1 MKVLV
6 VGSGARE
13 HCLVDKLFQS
23 PKVDKIYIAPGNGGT
38 SQLCENI
45 DIEADDIE
53 SLVKFAVAKDV
64 GLTVVGPEIPLA
76 KGIVDK
82 FKDKGLKIF
91 GPNQELAQLESSKVF
106 AKELMEKYNIPT
118 ASFQV
123 FNQPNSAKEYLKKI
137 NFPVVVKADGLAAG
151 KGVMVCENKE
161 EAKTAIDTIMVEKKF
176 GQAGNNLIIEDC
188 LKGQEFSVLAFS
200 DGETILP
207 LAASQ
212 DHKRAFDND
221 RGPNTGGMG
230 AYAPTPLLDK
240 QGFDQIIDGIFY
252 PLIKG
257 LKKENKLYKGILYAG
272 LMLTDNGP
280 SVLEFNVRFGDPEA
294 QVVLPKLKGDL
305 ADIIL
310 KTIGGK
316 LSEAKI
322 EEDLRACVCVVLAS
336 GGYPNKYQKGKEIK
350 GLEIAQKQRD
360 ILVYQAGTKKEA
372 GKILTNG
379 GRVLSVVG
387 FGSTIKEAKD
397 KAYKVVGKIS
407 FEGMQYRKDISDK
420 ALLSPKSKVQCPK
433 SN

>member
-23 PKVDKIYIAPGNGGT
+23 SKVDKIYIAPGNGGT
-38 SQLCENI
+38 SQLGENI

-53 SLVKFAVAKDV
+53 SLMEFAAAKDI
-64 GLTVVGPEIPLA
+64 GLTVVGPELSLA

-82 FKDKGLKIF
+82 FKNKGLKIF
-91 GPNQELAQLESSKVF
+91 GPNQELARLESSKVF

-118 ASFQV
+118 ANFKV
-123 FNQPNSAKEYLKKI
+123 FSQSYLAKEYLEGV

-188 LKGQEFSVLAFS
+188 LTGQELSILAFS

-207 LAASQ
+207 LVASQ
-212 DHKRAFDND
+212 DHKRAFNND

-240 QGFDQIIDGIFY
+240 QGFDQVIDSVFY

-257 LKKENKLYKGILYAG
+257 LKKENKLYKGILYVG

-310 KTIGGK
+310 KTIEGK

-322 EEDLRACVCVVLAS
+322 EWDLRACVCVVLAS

-350 GLEIAQKQRD
+350 GLEIAQKQED
-360 ILVYQAGTKKEA
+360 ILVYHAGTKKEA

-387 FGSTIKEAKD
+387 LGSTIKETKE
-397 KAYKVVGKIS
+397 KVYQAVKKIS
-407 FEGMQYRKDISDK
+407 FEGMRYRTDISDK
-420 ALLSPKSKVQCPK
+420 ALVGPKS
-433 SN
+433 

>member
-23 PKVDKIYIAPGNGGT
+23 PKVDKVYIAPGNGGT
-38 SQLCENI
+38 SQLGENI
-45 DIEADDIE
+45 DIKSDDIE
-53 SLVKFAVAKDV
+53 SLIEFAVANDI
-64 GLTVVGPEIPLA
+64 GFTVVGPELPLA
-76 KGIVDK
+76 KGVVDK
-82 FKDKGLKIF
+82 FKKKGLKIF
-91 GPNQELAQLESSKVF
+91 GPNQELAKLESSKVF
-106 AKELMEKYNIPT
+106 AKELMRKYNIPT
-118 ASFQV
+118 ANFRV
-123 FNQPNSAKEYLKKI
+123 FGQPDLAKEYLKKV

-151 KGVMVCENKE
+151 KGVIVCGNKE
-161 EAKTAIDTIMVEKKF
+161 EAKMAIDTIMVEKKF

-188 LKGQEFSVLAFS
+188 LIGQELSILAFS

-207 LAASQ
+207 LVASQ

-221 RGPNTGGMG
+221 KGPNTGGMG

-240 QGFDQIIDGIFY
+240 QEFDKIIESVFY

-272 LMLTDNGP
+272 LMLTENGP
-280 SVLEFNVRFGDPEA
+280 SVLEFNVRFGDPET

-310 KTIGGK
+310 KTIEGR

-322 EEDLRACVCVVLAS
+322 AWDLRTCVCVVLAS

-350 GLEIAQKQRD
+350 GLEVAQQQED
-360 ILVYQAGTKKEA
+360 ILVYHAGTKREA

-387 FGSTIKEAKD
+387 LGSTLEKTKEKVYQAIK
-397 KAYKVVGKIS
+397 KID
-407 FEGMQYRKDISDK
+407 FDQMQYRKDISNK
-420 ALLSPKSKVQCPK
+420 ALISPKSKVQGPK

>member
-1 MKVLV
+1 VKILV

-38 SQLCENI
+38 SQLGENI
-45 DIEADDIE
+45 DIRSDDIE
-53 SLVKFAVAKDV
+53 SLIEFAVTNDIEFT
-64 GLTVVGPEIPLA
+64 LVGPELPLA

-82 FKDKGLKIF
+82 FKKKGLRIF
-91 GPNQELAQLESSKVF
+91 GPNQELAKLESSKVF
-106 AKELMEKYNIPT
+106 AKELMRKYNIPT
-118 ASFQV
+118 ANFKV
-123 FNQPNSAKEYLKKI
+123 FSKSGLAKEYLKKV
-137 NFPVVVKADGLAAG
+137 NFPIVVKADGLAAG
-151 KGVMVCENKE
+151 KGVIVCENKE
-161 EAKTAIDTIMVEKKF
+161 EAKMAIDTIMVEKKF

-188 LKGQEFSVLAFS
+188 LTGQELSILAFC

-207 LAASQ
+207 LVASQ
-212 DHKRAFDND
+212 DHKRVFDND

-240 QGFDQIIDGIFY
+240 QEFNKIIESVFY

-272 LMLTDNGP
+272 LMLTEGGP
-280 SVLEFNVRFGDPEA
+280 SVLEFNVRFGDPET

-305 ADIIL
+305 AEIML
-310 KTIGGK
+310 KAVDGK
-316 LSEAKI
+316 LNETKV
-322 EEDLRACVCVVLAS
+322 EWDKRACVCVVLAS
-336 GGYPNKYQKGKEIK
+336 GGYPGKYEKGKEIK
-350 GLEIAQKQRD
+350 GIEAAKEQKD
-360 ILVYQAGTKKEA
+360 ILIYHAGTKREA

-387 FGSTIKEAKD
+387 LGSTLEETKEKVYKAIK
-397 KAYKVVGKIS
+397 KID
-407 FEGMQYRKDISDK
+407 FDQMQYRKDISDK
-420 ALLSPKSKVQCPK
+420 ALISPKSKVQGPK

>member
-1 MKVLV
+1 VKVLV

-38 SQLCENI
+38 SQLGENI
-45 DIEADDIE
+45 DIKADDVE
-53 SLVKFAVAKDV
+53 SLVEFAAAKGI
-64 GLTVVGPEIPLA
+64 GLTVVGPELSLA

-82 FKDKGLKIF
+82 FKDKKLKIF
-91 GPNQELAQLESSKVF
+91 GPSQELAKLESSKVF

-118 ASFQV
+118 ANFKV
-123 FNQPNSAKEYLKKI
+123 FNKADSAKEYLEKI

-151 KGVMVCENKE
+151 KGVIVCENKG
-161 EAKTAIDTIMVEKKF
+161 EAKTAIETLMTEKRF
-176 GQAGNNLIIEDC
+176 GQAGNTLIIEDC
-188 LKGQEFSVLAFS
+188 LTGQELSILAFS

-207 LAASQ
+207 LVASQ
-212 DHKRAFDND
+212 DHKRVFDND

-240 QGFDQIIDGIFY
+240 QGFDQIIDSVFY
-252 PLIKG
+252 PLITG
-257 LKKENKLYKGILYAG
+257 LKKENKLYRGILYAG

-280 SVLEFNVRFGDPEA
+280 RVLEFNVRFGDPEA

-310 KTIGGK
+310 KTIEGR
-316 LSEAKI
+316 LSEVKI
-322 EEDLRACVCVVLAS
+322 SWDSRACICVVLAS
-336 GGYPNKYQKGKEIK
+336 GGYPNKYQKGKEIR
-350 GLEIAQKQRD
+350 GLEIAQSQED
-360 ILVYQAGTKKEA
+360 ILVYHAGTKKEA

-387 FGSTIKEAKD
+387 LGSTIKKTKE
-397 KAYKVVGKIS
+397 KVYQAVKKIS
-407 FEGMQYRKDISDK
+407 FEGMQYRTDISDK
-420 ALLSPKSKVQCPK
+420 ALKIM
-433 SN
+433 